1 MKRFFK
7 CMMSAVLAL
16 GVLSGAASAV
26 PQTEEAAVSEEQ
38 TDDNAFAESAADL
51 VSGESMVYL
60 PSGMRAVMLT
70 PTVDFYTGEQT
81 DASLAEELPALRS
94 AVEPYEVELV
104 PIRQGS
110 ARRGYRFSA

>member
-1 MKRFFK
+1 
-7 CMMSAVLAL
+7 MMSAVLAL

-38 TDDNAFAESAADL
+38 TDDSAFAESAADL

-70 PTVDFYTGEQT
+70 PTVDFYTGNRPT
-81 DASLAEELPALRS
+81 RPLRRS
-94 AVEPYEVELV
+94 F
-104 PIRQGS
+104 
-110 ARRGYRFSA
+110 RRCSRSFPGLT

>member
-38 TDDNAFAESAADL
+38 TDDSAFAESAADL

-70 PTVDFYTGEQT
+70 PTVDFVAACT
-81 DASLAEELPALRS
+81 AEAVVCGFADVLEVCCVFSSGIS
-94 AVEPYEVELV
+94 AVS
-104 PIRQGS
+104 G
-110 ARRGYRFSA
+110 

>member
-38 TDDNAFAESAADL
+38 TDDSAFA
-51 VSGESMVYL
+51 Y
-60 PSGMRAVMLT
+60 
-70 PTVDFYTGEQT
+70 
-81 DASLAEELPALRS
+81 
-94 AVEPYEVELV
+94 
-104 PIRQGS
+104 
-110 ARRGYRFSA
+110 